1 MTSRQGAPEPAAFR
15 EKVRAWL
22 TRAGPGLCAV
32 RGERRDIEAEAAFVK
47 HLYAVLWDSGFTR
60 WGWPEAIG
68 GRPGPSLLRAI
79 VAEELMAADLAHEVV
94 YATVEA
100 YAPPVLQFS
109 AGSQAMMDHAAAYIR
124 GEELWCQAF
133 SEPGAGSDL
142 AQLSTRAERRGDDF
156 LVNGQKT
163 WTTIARF
170 ASKCVLL
177 ARTGEK
183 GSAHRGI
190 TAFLVDMDTPGVEVR
205 PIKAMHGEEE
215 FCDVFFTDVGIPAHR
230 VIGEVGQGWQVAL
243 AVLATERSNIFWG
256 WAAWLHKSLERL
268 IRAVPEGV
276 DAHQLGEA
284 FELVMALR
292 ARSRLTQKAMAEG
305 RFDSASTSIDKVL
318 MAKAHQGLYDIALG
332 SARPEILFGDAPSW
346 QRWRADFLYSRAA
359 SIYGGAG
366 EIQRNII
373 AERLLGLPK
382 G

>member
-1 MTSRQGAPEPAAFR
+1 MSSPQGSPEPAVFR

-22 TRAGPGLCAV
+22 NQAAPGLRAV

-47 HLYAVLWDSGFTR
+47 HLYAVLWDLGFTR

-109 AGSQAMMDHAAAYIR
+109 AGSQAMMDHAATYIR

-142 AQLSTRAERRGDDF
+142 AQLSTRAEQRGDHF

-215 FCDVFFTDVGIPAHR
+215 FCDVFFTDVEIPAHR

-268 IRAVPEGV
+268 IRAVPEGIAAAQV
-276 DAHQLGEA
+276 GEA

-318 MAKAHQGLYDIALG
+318 MAKAHQGLYDIALA
-332 SARPEILFGDAPSW
+332 SARPEILFAAEPFW